1 MLDNENKKFSFSTIE
16 NFDTHINKSIY
27 GYDNMNNI
35 IIQLSQY
42 FIEDNTKVI
51 DIGCSTGKLIKNIKE
66 YTNKKA
72 NYIGLEIEDNF
83 TKDFKSVDN
92 LILQKQDIIDYNNFN
107 NSSLITSIFTL
118 QFIPLKDRLN
128 LLKKIYDGLN
138 YGGAF
143 ILSEKVISD
152 NSKINDILT
161 FLYYDYKKVN
171 FSNDEILNKES
182 DLRDI
187 MKPITLEDN
196 ISLLQKA
203 GFKKIELFWRT
214 YNFCSIIAIK

>member
-1 MLDNENKKFSFSTIE
+1 MLDNKNKKFSFSTIQ

-66 YTNKKA
+66 YTNKNA

-92 LILQKQDIIDYNNFN
+92 LLLQKQDIIDYNNFN
-107 NSSLITSIFTL
+107 NSSFITSIFTL
-118 QFIPLKDRLN
+118 QFLPLKDRLN

-152 NSKINDILT
+152 DSKINDILT

-171 FSNDEILNKES
+171 FTNDEILNKES

>member
-1 MLDNENKKFSFSTIE
+1 MLDNKNKKFSFSTIE

-66 YTNKKA
+66 YTNKNA

-107 NSSLITSIFTL
+107 NSSFITSIFTL
-118 QFIPLKDRLN
+118 QFVPLKDRLN

-171 FSNDEILNKES
+171 FTNNEILNKES

>member
-1 MLDNENKKFSFSTIE
+1 MLDNKNKKFSFSTIE

-83 TKDFKSVDN
+83 TKDFKSADN

-107 NSSLITSIFTL
+107 NSSFITSIFTL

-143 ILSEKVISD
+143 VLSEKVISD
-152 NSKINDILT
+152 DSKINDILT

>member
-1 MLDNENKKFSFSTIE
+1 MLDNKNKKFSFSTIE

-66 YTNKKA
+66 YTNKNA

-83 TKDFKSVDN
+83 TKDFKSADN

-107 NSSLITSIFTL
+107 NSSFITSIFTL

-152 NSKINDILT
+152 DSKINDILT

>member
-1 MLDNENKKFSFSTIE
+1 MLDNKNKKFSFSTIE

-107 NSSLITSIFTL
+107 NSSFITSIFTL

-143 ILSEKVISD
+143 VLSEKVISD
-152 NSKINDILT
+152 DSKINDILT